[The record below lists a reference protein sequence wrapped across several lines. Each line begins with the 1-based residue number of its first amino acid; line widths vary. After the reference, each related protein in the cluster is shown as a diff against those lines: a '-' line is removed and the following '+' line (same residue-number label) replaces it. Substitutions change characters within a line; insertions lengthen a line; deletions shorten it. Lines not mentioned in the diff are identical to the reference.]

1 MSNRDPAKVEKNKKE
16 RAAKN
21 IQDKRT
27 EKGLVTVIE
36 SVNETDPNKT
46 SQKDSKHDGD
56 EKFKNRFGVKHR
68 DVIAEKDNEDAE
80 EGAFTSSDLKILP
93 DSIISQESSQ
103 PGVRGRSGSI
113 RTGNTNN
120 AGFYTRQV

>member
-1 MSNRDPAKVEKNKKE
+1 MSNRDPAEVEKNKKE

-27 EKGLVTVIE
+27 EKGLKTVIE
-36 SVNETDPNKT
+36 SINETDPNKT
-46 SQKDSKHDGD
+46 SQKESNHGGDG
-56 EKFKNRFGVKHR
+56 KFVTKFGVQDK
-68 DVIAEKDNEDAE
+68 DVIAEKDNEDVEDAVLV
-80 EGAFTSSDLKILP
+80 GTDLKILP
-93 DSIISQESSQ
+93 DSIISQEAQ
-103 PGVRGRSGSI
+103 PIARGRSGSI